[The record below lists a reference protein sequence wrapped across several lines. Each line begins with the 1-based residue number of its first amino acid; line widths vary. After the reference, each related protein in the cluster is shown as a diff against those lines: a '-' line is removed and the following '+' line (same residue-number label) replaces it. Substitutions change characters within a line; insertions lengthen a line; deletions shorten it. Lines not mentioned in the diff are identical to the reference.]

1 MYESLYG
8 LGGRP
13 FALTPDPRFLLL
25 TPKHREALSHVE
37 YVLSGRTGL
46 ALLLGEA
53 GTGKTTL
60 LRAAVEQAHK
70 DVRVVTLDNP
80 TLTRAEFFEFLA
92 TAFQLGATAAKSKT
106 RALRELTASLQEQ
119 HKKGGLTALV
129 VDEAQSLSDELLEE
143 IRLLANIETPTA
155 KLISIILAGQP
166 ELGERLN
173 QPSLRQFKQR
183 IALRGV
189 LAPLTLSETADYIR
203 GRLRMVGGE
212 PTAIFTA
219 DAVQAVF
226 AHSAGIPRTIS
237 VICEN
242 ALVTGFALGARPV
255 GGDIVSEVCRDLDLR
270 PVAAA
275 PVSAR
280 SGHPVRVR
288 EAVEAPA
295 PAPAPSPAAAAAPAA
310 ATERPRTAD
319 GRRRSVLDYVPFLSL
334 GKRRGQGAAPI
345 QTQYFDLDGRRGV
358 VVTSSAELP
367 VKR

>member
-13 FALTPDPRFLLL
+13 FDLTPDPRFLLL
-25 TPKHREALSHVE
+25 TPKHREALSHVQ

-60 LRAAVEQAHK
+60 LRAAVEQARK

-80 TLTRAEFFEFLA
+80 RLTRTEFFEFLA
-92 TAFQLGATAAKSKT
+92 EAFRLGATTAKSKT
-106 RALRELTASLQEQ
+106 RALRELTAVLNEQ
-119 HKKGGLTALV
+119 HKNGGVTALV

-173 QPSLRQFKQR
+173 QPALRQFKQR
-183 IALRGV
+183 IGLRGV
-189 LAPLTLSETADYIR
+189 LAPLTLPETADYIG
-203 GRLRMVGGE
+203 GRLRIVGGE
-212 PTAIFTA
+212 LAGTFTD
-219 DAVQAVF
+219 DAVKAVF
-226 AHSAGIPRTIS
+226 AHARGIPRTIS

-242 ALVTGFALGARPV
+242 ALITGFAVGARPI
-255 GGDIVSEVCRDLDLR
+255 GGDVVTEVCRDLDLR
-270 PVAAA
+270 PAGADPVRARTVEGARRERAVQPPARPRPQPA
-275 PVSAR
+275 PV
-280 SGHPVRVR
+280 
-288 EAVEAPA
+288 
-295 PAPAPSPAAAAAPAA
+295 
-310 ATERPRTAD
+310 
-319 GRRRSVLDYVPFLSL
+319 RRRSVLDFVGFLSF
-334 GKRRGQGAAPI
+334 GKRRAQNDPRL

-358 VVTSSAELP
+358 VVTPYGEVAPVEAGINAA

>member
-13 FALTPDPRFLLL
+13 FDLTPDPRFLLL
-25 TPKHREALSHVE
+25 TPKHREALSHVQ

-60 LRAAVEQAHK
+60 LRAAVEQARK
-70 DVRVVTLDNP
+70 AVRVVTLDNP
-80 TLTRAEFFEFLA
+80 TLTRTEFFEFLVE
-92 TAFQLGATAAKSKT
+92 AFRLGATAAKSKT
-106 RALRELTASLQEQ
+106 RALRELTAVLNEQ
-119 HKKGGLTALV
+119 HKKGGVTALV

-173 QPSLRQFKQR
+173 QPALRQFKQR

-189 LAPLTLSETADYIR
+189 LAPLSLSETADYIR

-212 PTAIFTA
+212 PTATFTA
-219 DAVQAVF
+219 EAVQAVF
-226 AHSAGIPRTIS
+226 AHSGGIPRTIS

-242 ALVTGFALGARPV
+242 ALVTGFALGVRPV
-255 GGDIVSEVCRDLDLR
+255 GSDIVTEVCRDLDLR
-270 PVAAA
+270 PAAA
-275 PVSAR
+275 PPVSAR
-280 SGHPVRVR
+280 SGHDVRVR
-288 EAVEAPA
+288 ERTVEAP
-295 PAPAPSPAAAAAPAA
+295 PPSSPAAVLAAP
-310 ATERPRTAD
+310 ERPRTAEV
-319 GRRRSVLDYVPFLSL
+319 RRRSVLDFVRFLSL
-334 GKRRGQGAAPI
+334 AKRRGPGAQPM

-358 VVTSSAELP
+358 VVMPSGEVP

>member
-13 FALTPDPRFLLL
+13 FDLTPDPRFLLL
-25 TPKHREALSHVE
+25 TPKHRESLSHVQ

-60 LRAAVEQAHK
+60 LRAAVDQAQPC
-70 DVRVVTLDNP
+70 VRVVSLDNP
-80 TLTRAEFFEFLA
+80 ALTRAEFFEFLA
-92 TAFQLGATAAKSKT
+92 DSFRLGATAAKSKT
-106 RALRELTASLQEQ
+106 RVLRELTAALREQ
-119 HKKGGLTALV
+119 QKKGGVSALV

-173 QPSLRQFKQR
+173 QPGLRQLKQR

-189 LAPLTLSETADYIR
+189 LAPLSLPETADYIQ

-212 PTAIFTA
+212 PTATFTA

-226 AHSAGIPRTIS
+226 AHSGGIPRAIS

-242 ALVTGFALGARPV
+242 ALVTGFALGVRPV
-255 GGDIVSEVCRDLDLR
+255 GSDIITEVCRDLDLR
-270 PVAAA
+270 PAVAQ
-275 PVSAR
+275 PVPAR
-280 SGHPVRVR
+280 AGHSVRVR
-288 EAVEAPA
+288 PVEAPA
-295 PAPAPSPAAAAAPAA
+295 PPAPAPVPAAP
-310 ATERPRTAD
+310 ERPRTAEV
-319 GRRRSVLDYVPFLSL
+319 RRRSVLDFVPFRSF
-334 GKRRGQGAAPI
+334 GRRGAQGARPI

-358 VVTSSAELP
+358 VVTSSGDVP